1 MPDDSPPKL
10 PSAPEGILYSCAGE
24 AYVAEALR
32 SARSSLGHNP
42 LPHVLFVS
50 TELQEEP
57 GLSVVRFEPSA
68 NPYAD
73 KIANMRRSPFARTLY
88 LDTDTYVIDEVAHL
102 LRLLDRYD
110 IAVAYTAEG
119 RGPRDP
125 AVPPAFFEFNTGV
138 LAWRASER
146 MEAFMRSW
154 EATYIAWHEHGDPFP
169 TPGKG
174 SRSGRADQLAFR
186 RCAWEHDVHLFVLA
200 PEYNFRVGYPTT
212 VAARVGI
219 IHGRPSDLDT
229 LARRVNE
236 SQLPRSWPPA
246 PTFAASLRRRLR
258 RRR

>member
-1 MPDDSPPKL
+1 MPDDSPNL
-10 PSAPEGILYSCAGE
+10 PSAPEGILYSCSGE

-32 SARSSLGHNP
+32 SARSSLRHNS

-50 TELQEEP
+50 TEVGDEP
-57 GLSVVRFEPSA
+57 GLSIVRFEPSA

-73 KIANMRRSPFARTLY
+73 KIANMRRSPFERTLY

-110 IAVAYTAEG
+110 MAVAYTAEG

-125 AVPPAFFEFNTGV
+125 GVPPAFFEFNTGV
-138 LAWRASER
+138 LAWQASER

-154 EATYIAWHEHGDPFP
+154 EETYIAWREHGDPFP

-186 RCAWEHDVHLFVLA
+186 RCAWEHDVNLFVLA
-200 PEYNFRVGYPTT
+200 PEYNFRIGYPTT
-212 VAARVGI
+212 VVARVAI
-219 IHGRPSDLDT
+219 IHGRSCDLDT
-229 LARRVNE
+229 LARRVNATE
-236 SQLPRSWPPA
+236 LPRSWPPP
-246 PTFAASLRRRLR
+246 PTFAMRVKRRLR
-258 RRR
+258 RLR